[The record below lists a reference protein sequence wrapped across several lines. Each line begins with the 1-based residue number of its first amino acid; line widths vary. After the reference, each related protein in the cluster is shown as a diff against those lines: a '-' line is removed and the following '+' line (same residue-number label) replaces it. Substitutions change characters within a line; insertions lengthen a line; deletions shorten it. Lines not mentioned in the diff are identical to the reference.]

1 MKIGAQYS
9 GDGRCRFSVWAPFL
23 DRVFCEIV
31 SPERQTIPLKKTE
44 QGYWQATA
52 SGISPGTSY
61 FFRLGED
68 LQRPDPASHFQPEG
82 VHGPSAVIDHTEFPW
97 ADLSWKGITPER
109 MVMYEIHVGT
119 FTAEG
124 TFDACISRLD
134 NLIDLGVNSI
144 ELMPVAQFPGERNW
158 GYDGVFPFAVQNSY
172 GGPEGLKRLVNA
184 CHRQGISVILDVV
197 YNHLGPEGNYLTDY
211 APYFT
216 DKYRTPWG
224 KAVNFDDAYC
234 DGVRNYFIRN
244 ALYWFEHYHIDALRL
259 DAVHGICDMGA
270 KHILEE
276 LSEQV
281 DAFSKNQ
288 GRRFYLIA
296 ESDLNDVRIIRKRE
310 SGGYGMDVQ
319 WCDDFH
325 HAVHTLLTG
334 EKIGYYADFGD
345 EAHMVKALREGFVYS
360 WEYSVHRKR
369 HHGSSS
375 KAFPGNQMVAFIQN
389 HDQVGNRMLGER
401 LSQLVGFEALKLAAG
416 VLLVSPYIP
425 LIFMGEEYGETAP
438 FLYFISH
445 SDKDLISKVREGR
458 KREFAAFEWKQEPPD
473 PQSPDTF
480 QRSKLNWDEQKKDR
494 HNVIRRFYQRLICL
508 RKEIPALAH
517 LDKDNL
523 KIWHMK
529 EKHLICLV
537 RRHVKSRILCCMN
550 FSDQK
555 APFFIDFIEGQGKK
569 RLDSSDPRWKGPKT
583 SMPEIVEDYTEGIIG
598 PYGFVLY
605 EMET

>member
-1 MKIGAQYS
+1 MKIGAQYL
-9 GDGRCRFSVWAPFL
+9 GDGRCQFSVWAPLL
-23 DRVFCEIV
+23 DRVYCEIV
-31 SPERQTIPLKKTE
+31 SPERQTIPLTKTE

-61 FFRLGED
+61 FYRLRED

-97 ADLSWKGITPER
+97 SDLSWKGTPLEK
-109 MVMYEIHVGT
+109 MVIYEVHVGT

-124 TFDACISRLD
+124 TFDACIPRLD

-197 YNHLGPEGNYLTDY
+197 YNHLGPEGNYLADY

-244 ALYWFEHYHIDALRL
+244 ALYWFEHYHMDALRL

-288 GRRFYLIA
+288 GRRFYLFA
-296 ESDLNDVRIIRKRE
+296 ESDLDDVRIIRKRE

-334 EKIGYYADFGD
+334 EKNGYYADFGD
-345 EAHMVKALREGFVYS
+345 EAHLVKALREGFVYS

-375 KAFPGNQMVAFIQN
+375 KAFPGHQMVAFIQN

-416 VLLVSPYIP
+416 VLMVSPYIP

-445 SDKDLISKVREGR
+445 SDKDLISKVQEGR
-458 KREFAAFEWKQEPPD
+458 KREFAAFEWHQEPPD

-480 QRSKLNWDEQKKDR
+480 QRSKLNWDAQKKDR
-494 HNVIRRFYQRLICL
+494 HKVIRRFYQRLICL
-508 RKEIPALAH
+508 RKEIPALSF
-517 LDKDNL
+517 LSKDHL

-555 APFFIDFIEGQGKK
+555 APFFIDFIEGRGKK

-583 SMPEIVEDYTEGIIG
+583 SMPETVEDYTEGIIG